1 MRGNQMNT
9 AGTGKL
15 DAGTEVTFNSDFS
28 AAGSFL
34 ECRFLIYKGKKKKK
48 SRAVLQE
55 RQGIFLALTSGKIK
69 YLHIRQRKEHS
80 ILCFPQRRFLFFGFF
95 LKKKVVCTW

>member
-1 MRGNQMNT
+1 MNT

-15 DAGTEVTFNSDFS
+15 DAGTEITFNSDFS

-48 SRAVLQE
+48 AGPFSRRDKVFSWHL
-55 RQGIFLALTSGKIK
+55 RPGK
-69 YLHIRQRKEHS
+69 LS
-80 ILCFPQRRFLFFGFF
+80 I
-95 LKKKVVCTW
+95 CT